1 MFRIFIS
8 HSYLATF
15 ILPSTTRPTS
25 RPCNLNLHKP
35 HLFYGPQTGKSYR
48 TATKY
53 VIYLRKV
60 QSANEIW
67 NFSSLLEP
75 FKLSNP
81 SATGAAPELRWDSG
95 GEERDLSE
103 GQIGRNQYFTW
114 LGSSTMS
121 QVTTF
126 QSYQNTQDKARP
138 AAEGAG
144 PGGEVCQVPGLD
156 HLASIY

>member
-1 MFRIFIS
+1 MKYGIFPPFWNLLNS
-8 HSYLATF
+8 QTQRH
-15 ILPSTTRPTS
+15 RS
-25 RPCNLNLHKP
+25 RA
-35 HLFYGPQTGKSYR
+35 R
-48 TATKY
+48 AEM
-53 VIYLRKV
+53 R
-60 QSANEIW
+60 
-67 NFSSLLEP
+67 
-75 FKLSNP
+75 
-81 SATGAAPELRWDSG
+81 DSG

-156 HLASIY
+156 DLASIY